1 MLLTATQR
9 TEPTLRVW
17 RLLPWLLA
25 SVFFALYTMLSV
37 RKHVRL
43 GTTGYDLGIFEQAVR
58 AYAEG
63 RAPVSDLKAP
73 GFMLLGDHFHPILM
87 TLAPVYRLFP
97 GPITLLV
104 AQAVLLAVS
113 VVPVVRLTVQRF
125 GGPTALAIGVA
136 YGLSWGL
143 QTTVDFDFHEV
154 VFAVPLLAFSIEKL
168 LQQRWAAA
176 AAWAVPLVLV
186 KEDLPLTVAA
196 IGGYLI
202 LRGQRRLG
210 TWLLCGGIAGFL
222 LILKV
227 LIPAFHP
234 AGVYG
239 FAGDLGNDMSWW
251 EVLLDAPNRLVNPET
266 KLMTLAA
273 LLAPTAFL
281 AMFSP
286 VALIAVPTLLWRF
299 MSVNPFHWGV
309 GFHYSAVLMP
319 IMYLALVDALSK
331 GKVILPARTFVRT
344 RRVVIGVCVLT
355 AVAGLT
361 AAPLSKLTKTE
372 TWQENPRA
380 AAAHRLMDMIPSGA
394 TVAASNSLA
403 PQLTRRYTVRL
414 FPAMQGRQTTA
425 EWVVVDTRFANWPV
439 PARQQAAEV
448 ATLRESGYRTMAEE
462 DDYVLLRRS

>member
-1 MLLTATQR
+1 
-9 TEPTLRVW
+9 
-17 RLLPWLLA
+17 LLA
-25 SVFFALYTMLSV
+25 SAFFALYTMLSV
-37 RKHVRL
+37 RNHRRL
-43 GTTGYDLGIFEQAVR
+43 RTTGYDLGIFEQAVR

-104 AQAVLLAVS
+104 AQAALLAVS
-113 VVPVVRLTVQRF
+113 VVPVARLAMQRF

-168 LQQRWAAA
+168 LRQRWVAA

-186 KEDLPLTVAA
+186 KEDLPLTLAA

-210 TWLLCGGIAGFL
+210 TWLLCGGIAGFV

-239 FAGDLGNDMSWW
+239 FAGDLGSDMTLW
-251 EVLLDAPNRLVNPET
+251 EVLLDAPNRLVNPDT

-273 LLAPTAFL
+273 VLAPTAFL

-286 VALIAVPTLLWRF
+286 VTLIAVPTLLWRF
-299 MSVNPFHWGV
+299 MSTNPSHWV
-309 GFHYSAVLMP
+309 AGFHYNAVLMP
-319 IMYLALVDALSK
+319 IVYLALIDALTK
-331 GKVILPARTFVRT
+331 GRAILPQRSFTRT
-344 RRVVIGVCVLT
+344 RRIVIGVCALT
-355 AVAGLT
+355 AVVGIT
-361 AAPLSKLTKTE
+361 SAPLSKLTKTV

-403 PQLTRRYTVRL
+403 PQLTNRSTVRL
-414 FPAMQGRQTTA
+414 FPAMQGRRTDSD
-425 EWVVVDTRFANWPV
+425 WVLADTHFVNWPV
-439 PARQQAAEV
+439 SARQQADELDRLAV
-448 ATLRESGYRTMAEE
+448 SDYRVFAEE
-462 DDYVLLRRS
+462 DGFILLRKRI